1 MKKFILISVLVGVMP
16 LSLMAQDDDMYFVP
30 KKTKIVTVTPQN
42 TDSKANNYWS
52 GSNRSVDEYNRF
64 GKYLGGG
71 IQEIKRDSNIVS
83 IVTFD
88 RGMRPDTLYVDSAS
102 AQKIINQIAEYQ
114 YTRSMSRW
122 DGFYNPW
129 FYDYYGWGP
138 YYWRSRYWY
147 AGGYYGRFYDPF
159 YYTGWYDP
167 WINPMY
173 NGWYGPWMYEGWYD
187 PWYGS
192 YYGYYGYYNPWYYG
206 YYSPWYYGPYYG
218 PWYYPFYGY
227 YPGVIHINNRGGV
240 NSGGYAGQ
248 RTWNKPQYGSNSQ
261 GVFGRYNGN
270 GASGQRTNT
279 YTNRSSSNRAFGS
292 FSRNGNN
299 NYNNNN
305 TRTYSPPASNS
316 GSFGS
321 YGGGSSSSSGG
332 FGGGHVS
339 GGGGGGHF
347 GGGRR

>member
-42 TDSKANNYWS
+42 TDSKANNYW
-52 GSNRSVDEYNRF
+52 Y
-64 GKYLGGG
+64 
-71 IQEIKRDSNIVS
+71 
-83 IVTFD
+83 

-173 NGWYGPWMYEGWYD
+173 NGWYGPWMYDGWYD

-261 GVFGRYNGN
+261 GGFGRYN
-270 GASGQRTNT
+270 GASGQRINT